1 MEGDNEFSSA
11 SINKNS
17 EGNHNRFDRS
27 VAKEE
32 HTSNGNKFG
41 ITDRLFRTLREL
53 MEKKIDVTGH
63 RTDNIKN
70 VEPSVID
77 TYSSHRT

>member
-1 MEGDNEFSSA
+1 MEGDNQFSSA

-17 EGNHNRFDRS
+17 EGNHNRLDAS

-41 ITDRLFRTLREL
+41 ITD
-53 MEKKIDVTGH
+53 
-63 RTDNIKN
+63 
-70 VEPSVID
+70 
-77 TYSSHRT
+77 

>member
-41 ITDRLFRTLREL
+41 ITDRLFRTLREF
-53 MEKKIDVTGH
+53 I
-63 RTDNIKN
+63 
-70 VEPSVID
+70 
-77 TYSSHRT
+77 

>member
-1 MEGDNEFSSA
+1 MEGDNEISSA

-41 ITDRLFRTLREL
+41 ITDILFRTLREL

>member
-1 MEGDNEFSSA
+1 LEGGNEFSSA

-41 ITDRLFRTLREL
+41 ITDILFRT
-53 MEKKIDVTGH
+53 
-63 RTDNIKN
+63 
-70 VEPSVID
+70 
-77 TYSSHRT
+77 